1 MWRPIVLCTNQ
12 SCNAQRFRSCTINF
26 LMVGHTHEDVDQL
39 FGVVAALLLRK
50 VHFQTPS
57 EVLDYLRRS
66 LESRFR
72 ARGERIHTAHVNTI
86 RQFGQWLQ
94 PIQRVLYNAFQTR
107 NSIEAPHSFAC
118 KLRRDLAAAEA
129 QFSDVRASRDNNPA
143 PGDVMCCVKAYMR
156 DQHLQQAPVC
166 VIPAGRA
173 AAVASPSPRA
183 FHNVRPLSG
192 QQISTY
198 LTLAARCAQMGLDDA
213 AAELDRLVTARE
225 YILPAAGW
233 LEAPGAQFVLP
244 EVPAGH
250 AYFPHLPAASWRL
263 LVKDGDR

>member
-1 MWRPIVLCTNQ
+1 MLCTQ
-12 SCNAQRFRSCTINF
+12 SCKDQRFRSCTLNF

-57 EVLDYLRRS
+57 DILDYLRTS

-86 RQFGQWLQ
+86 RRFGQWLE
-94 PIQRVLYNAFQTR
+94 PIRRILCNAFQTR

-118 KLRRDLAAAEA
+118 KLRRDLAAAEIH
-129 QFSDVRASRDNNPA
+129 FVDVRASRDNNPA
-143 PGDVMCCVKAYMR
+143 PRDVMCCVKAYMR

-166 VIPAGRA
+166 VIPAGRG
-173 AAVASPSPRA
+173 AAVLSPSPEE
-183 FHNVRPLSG
+183 FHEVHPLSR
-192 QQISTY
+192 QQISAY
-198 LTLAARCAQMGLDDA
+198 LTLAARCTQMGLNDA
-213 AAELDRLVTARE
+213 AAELEQLVTVRE
-225 YILPAAGW
+225 YTLPTAGW
-233 LEAPGAQFVLP
+233 LEDPGAQFDLP

-263 LVKDGDR
+263 LARDC

>member
-1 MWRPIVLCTNQ
+1 
-12 SCNAQRFRSCTINF
+12 
-26 LMVGHTHEDVDQL
+26 MVGHTHEDVDQL

-50 VHFQTPS
+50 VHFQTPL
-57 EVLDYLRRS
+57 EVLDFLRRS

-72 ARGERIHTAHVNTI
+72 ARGERIHTAHMNTI
-86 RQFGQWLQ
+86 RHFGQWLE

-118 KLRRDLAAAEA
+118 KLRRDLAAAET
-129 QFSDVRASRDNNPA
+129 QFLDVRASRDNNPA

-173 AAVASPSPRA
+173 AAVVSPSPQA
-183 FHNVRPLSG
+183 FREVHPLSK
-192 QQISTY
+192 QQISAY

-213 AAELDRLVTARE
+213 AAELEQLVTVRE
-225 YILPAAGW
+225 YTLPAAGW
-233 LEAPGAQFVLP
+233 LEAPGAQVVLP
-244 EVPAGH
+244 EAPAGH

-263 LVKDGDR
+263 LVRDR